1 MEKKYLSEIIKERR
15 FMDKFENNTLIISP
29 TGSGKTS
36 FIFGELI
43 KEGNYLYLCDNSNLR
58 SAIELKDRTFSN
70 KKDLCGF
77 ANYQVEVMCYKSFG
91 KKVRFN
97 NDIVKKYDAIFCDEV
112 HNLIDYQSINDDTDL
127 SHAIKEL
134 FKKYDKT
141 KIYYFTATPYYLK
154 LLKKQC
160 KNIDKFI
167 KTLDL
172 SKDIEV
178 KRYTELVKDTFTSYQ
193 QIPSIMERFD
203 SAFRYDGKKAL
214 IYTNSIESMNKIKD
228 LLVESSDIFKPVCI
242 WSVNNEEYTMFDT
255 QIKVREYLL
264 ETGTLLDP
272 YNVLI
277 INRATETG
285 VDIVDKDMLYC
296 IINTTNPTEQIQARG
311 RLRHDI
317 IELRLRDKTSKKV
330 LVQSYDINPYLDR
343 PLTKA
348 DKDELC
354 QNMKMYDDRGR
365 LMKWTSISKEL
376 TKQGYTIK
384 DKTIRNKETRKNV
397 KVSVITN

>member
-1 MEKKYLSEIIKERR
+1 MQKKYLSEIIKERK
-15 FMDKFENNTLIISP
+15 FMEKFESNTLIISP

-36 FIFGELI
+36 FIFGEVI
-43 KEGNYLYLCDNSNLR
+43 KEGKFLYLCDNSNLK

-70 KKDLCGF
+70 RKDLDGF
-77 ANYQVEVMCYKSFG
+77 ANYQVEVICYKSFG

-97 NDIVKKYDAIFCDEV
+97 NDIIKEYDAIFCDEV
-112 HNLIDYQSINDDTDL
+112 HNLIDYQSFNDDTDL

-134 FKKYDKT
+134 FKQYDNT
-141 KIYYFTATPYYLK
+141 KIYYFTATPYYLE

-160 KNIDKFI
+160 KDVDKFV

-172 SKDIEV
+172 TKDIEV

-193 QIPSIMERFD
+193 QIPAIMERFD

-214 IYTNSIESMNKIKD
+214 IYTNSIESMKNIKD
-228 LLVESSDIFKPVCI
+228 LLIESSDIFKPVCI
-242 WSVNNEEYTMFDT
+242 WSVNNEENPLLDY
-255 QIKVREYLL
+255 QKEVRDHLL
-264 ETGTLLDP
+264 NTGTLLEP

-285 VDIVDKDMLYC
+285 VDIVDKDMMYC
-296 IINTTNPTEQIQARG
+296 IINTTNKTEQIQARG

-317 IELRLRDKTSKKV
+317 IELRLRDKTAKKV
-330 LVQSYDINPYLDR
+330 LMQSYDINPYLDR

-354 QNMKMYDDRGR
+354 QNMKIYDDRGR
-365 LMKWTSISKEL
+365 LMKWNSISKEL
-376 TKQGYTIK
+376 IRQGYTIK
-384 DKTIRNKETRKNV
+384 DTSTRIDGKKTKI
-397 KVSVITN
+397 SIISI

>member
-1 MEKKYLSEIIKERR
+1 MKQKYLSEIVKERKL
-15 FMDKFENNTLIISP
+15 MDKFGSNNLIISP

-36 FIFGELI
+36 FIFGELV
-43 KEGNYLYLCDNSNLR
+43 KEGKYLYLCDNSNLK
-58 SAIELKDRTFSN
+58 STIELKDRTFSN
-70 KKDLCGF
+70 RKDLEGF
-77 ANYQVEVMCYKSFG
+77 GNYQVEVMCYKSFG
-91 KKVRFN
+91 KNVRFN
-97 NDIVKKYDAIFCDEV
+97 NDVVKEYDAIFCDEV
-112 HNLIDYQSINDDTDL
+112 HNLIDYQSFNDDTDL

-134 FKKYDKT
+134 FKQYDNT
-141 KIYYFTATPYYLK
+141 TIYYFTATPYYLE

-160 KNIDKFI
+160 KDVDKFV

-172 SKDIEV
+172 TKDIEV

-193 QIPSIMERFD
+193 QIPAIMERFD

-214 IYTNSIESMNKIKD
+214 IYTNSIESMKSIKD
-228 LLVESSDIFKPVCI
+228 LLIESSDIFKPVCI
-242 WSVNNEEYTMFDT
+242 WSVNNEENPLMNY
-255 QIKVREYLL
+255 QKEVREHLL
-264 ETGTLLDP
+264 NTGTLLEP

-285 VDIVDKDMLYC
+285 VDIVDKDMMYC
-296 IINTTNPTEQIQARG
+296 IINTTNRTEQIQARG

-317 IELRLRDKTSKKV
+317 IELRLRDKTAKKV
-330 LVQSYDINPYLDR
+330 LMQSYDINPYLDR

-354 QNMKMYDDRGR
+354 QNTKMYDDRGR

-376 TKQGYTIK
+376 IKQGYTIK
-384 DKTIRNKETRKNV
+384 DTSIRIDGKITR
-397 KVSVITN
+397 VSIITK

>member
-1 MEKKYLSEIIKERR
+1 MKQKYLSEIVKERKL
-15 FMDKFENNTLIISP
+15 MGKFGSNNLIISP

-36 FIFGELI
+36 FIFGELV
-43 KEGNYLYLCDNSNLR
+43 KEGKYLYLCDNSNLK
-58 SAIELKDRTFSN
+58 STIELKDRTFSN
-70 KKDLCGF
+70 RKDLEGF
-77 ANYQVEVMCYKSFG
+77 GNFQVEVMCYKSFG

-97 NDIVKKYDAIFCDEV
+97 NNIIKEYDVIFCDEV
-112 HNLIDYQSINDDTDL
+112 HNLIDYQSFNDDTDL

-134 FKKYDKT
+134 FKQYDDT
-141 KIYYFTATPYYLK
+141 KIYYFTATPYYLE

-160 KNIDKFI
+160 KDVDKFV

-172 SKDIEV
+172 TKDIEV

-193 QIPSIMERFD
+193 QIPAIMERFD

-214 IYTNSIESMNKIKD
+214 IYTNSIESMRNIKD
-228 LLVESSDIFKPVCI
+228 LLIESNDIFKPVCI
-242 WSVNNEEYTMFDT
+242 WSMNNEENPLFDY
-255 QIKVREYLL
+255 QKEVREHLL
-264 ETGTLLDP
+264 NTGTLLEP

-285 VDIVDKDMLYC
+285 VDIVDKNMMYC
-296 IINTTNPTEQIQARG
+296 IINTTNKTEQIQARG

-317 IELRLRDKTSKKV
+317 IELRLRDKTTKKV
-330 LVQSYDINPYLDR
+330 LMQSYDINPYLNK
-343 PLTKA
+343 PLTKTG
-348 DKDELC
+348 KDELC

-376 TKQGYTIK
+376 IKQGCTIK
-384 DKTIRNKETRKNV
+384 DTQIRLEGKRV
-397 KVSVITN
+397 KVSIITK